1 MSETAMIPPA
11 KPAPTL
17 RTMVT
22 HRFGA
27 PTLPKRQPLGWKPAL
42 DHIVV
47 GSGQGVGVL
56 ARLLASPPEGRI
68 EGVIFASDAVD
79 LPETIARTEDPAR
92 FAARLAECL
101 ENAPM
106 GAELYAAG
114 PEAFLTEVQRIAT
127 AAGFPP
133 DAVMTERAG
142 SAARDC
148 QCAHCKTV
156 IRGLAHRFCICPACG
171 LSLLVRDHFSP
182 RLGLYQAVAISPTDP
197 RIAIYRET
205 VLE

>member
-11 KPAPTL
+11 KPAPKL
-17 RTMVT
+17 RSMVT

-27 PTLPKRQPLGWKPAL
+27 STLPKRQPLVWKPAL
-42 DHIVV
+42 DHIVA
-47 GSGQGVGVL
+47 GAGAGIGVL
-56 ARLLASPPEGRI
+56 ARLLSSPPEGRV
-68 EGVIFASDAVD
+68 EGVVLAPAAEG
-79 LPETIARTEDPAR
+79 LPETVARTEDPAR
-92 FAARLAECL
+92 FGALLTACL

-127 AAGFPP
+127 AAGFPA
-133 DAVMTERAG
+133 DAVMTGRAG

-148 QCAHCKTV
+148 QCAHCKAV
-156 IRGLAHRFCICPACG
+156 IRGVTHRFCLCPSCG

-182 RLGLYQAVAISPTDP
+182 RLGLYQAVAISPADP
-197 RIAIYRET
+197 RIALYRET